1 MELEE
6 LSHPTSV
13 VDLPS
18 SEMEVQVEMAWAKR
32 GLEVETE
39 VVVPASSMGVELE
52 VQTQLI
58 QQVDLPEADVE

>member
-6 LSHPTSV
+6 LSPPTSV

-18 SEMEVQVEMAWAKR
+18 SEMEVQVETAWAKR

-39 VVVPASSMGVELE
+39 VVVPAS
-52 VQTQLI
+52 
-58 QQVDLPEADVE
+58 

>member
-18 SEMEVQVEMAWAKR
+18 SEMEVQVETAWAKR

-39 VVVPASSMGVELE
+39 VVVPAS
-52 VQTQLI
+52 
-58 QQVDLPEADVE
+58 

>member
-6 LSHPTSV
+6 LSHPSS

-18 SEMEVQVEMAWAKR
+18 SEMEVQVETAWAKR

-39 VVVPASSMGVELE
+39 VVVPAS
-52 VQTQLI
+52 
-58 QQVDLPEADVE
+58 